1 MNIFHYLKQE
11 LEKIILQLAKNVGIN
26 IDAGQLANFT
36 VEPCREKK
44 HGDMAS
50 NATMVFCKNFGIKP
64 RELAA
69 KIISELK
76 NNPNIK
82 SLEVAG
88 AGFINVVLE
97 NKIWYEFL
105 QNLLDQKEYQLPKIG
120 HGENV
125 NVEYASPNPTG
136 PMHVGHTR
144 GAIYG
149 DVLANLLSKTG
160 YKITREYYIND
171 AGSQI
176 ITLAKSAYL
185 RYLEALGEKIE
196 ITEGLYPGEYLI
208 PIGQALK
215 AKFGLELKEKNEH
228 EYISLIRD
236 FVVDEMMKM
245 ITSDLAALGIKH
257 DHLFSEKKELHD
269 TGKIDAAIKMLE
281 EKNLIYHGTIEA
293 PKGKMADDYEE
304 KEQTLFR
311 STLFGDDMDRVVKKS
326 DGTPTYFG
334 GDIAYALNKFERGAE
349 IMILPLGYDH
359 AGYVKR
365 LGAVVNAV
373 SEGKAKVKVILCQ
386 MVKFVKN
393 GEPLK
398 MSKRSGNFI
407 TARDVI
413 DEVGT
418 DVIRFI
424 MLSRKNDAPFDFD
437 LSKVVEQSKDNPIFY
452 VQYAYA
458 RCYSVLRNL
467 KNEMPDL
474 NNILNEKAD
483 LEILEK
489 LTDETEIEL
498 IQKLAAYPRNIE
510 MAVTNFEPHRIAFY
524 LQELVAIFHS
534 LWNKG
539 SENPELK
546 FIIKNNKNLT
556 KARIYLVIA
565 TSKIIASGLSIF
577 NIKPLEEMR

>member
-1 MNIFHYLKQE
+1 MNIFHYFKQE
-11 LEKIILQLAKNVGIN
+11 LERIILQLAGN
-26 IDAGQLANFT
+26 IGVNISDQQLANFT

-50 NATMVFCKNFGIKP
+50 NIAMILCKNFGLKP
-64 RELAA
+64 QELAA
-69 KIISELK
+69 KIILELK
-76 NNPNIK
+76 NNSNIK
-82 SLEVAG
+82 SLEIAG
-88 AGFINVVLE
+88 AGFINMVLQ

-105 QNLLDQKEYQLPKIG
+105 QNLLNQKQYQLPKIG
-120 HGENV
+120 HGENI

-149 DVLANLLSKTG
+149 DVLANLLAQTG

-176 ITLAKSAYL
+176 ITLTKSAYL
-185 RYLEALGEKIE
+185 RYLEALGETIE
-196 ITEGLYPGEYLI
+196 IPEGLYPGEYLI
-208 PIGQALK
+208 PVGQALK
-215 AKFGLELKEKNEH
+215 EKFGSELKGKSENE
-228 EYISLIRD
+228 YVPLIRD
-236 FVVDEMMKM
+236 FVVEEMMKM

-257 DHLFSEKKELHD
+257 DNLFSEKKELHD
-269 TGKIDAAIKMLE
+269 TSKIDAAIKMLE
-281 EKNLIYHGTIEA
+281 EKGLIYQGTIEA
-293 PKGKMADDYEE
+293 PKGKLPDDYEE

-365 LGAVVNAV
+365 LSAVVSAV
-373 SEGKAKVKVILCQ
+373 SGGKAKVRVILCQ

-413 DEVGT
+413 DEVGS

-452 VQYAYA
+452 VQYAHA

-467 KNEMPDL
+467 KNEMPEL
-474 NNILNEKAD
+474 NNILNENPD

-498 IQKLAAYPRNIE
+498 IQKLAAYPRTIE

-539 SENPELK
+539 SDNPELK
-546 FIIKNNKNLT
+546 FIVKNDKNLT
-556 KARIYLVIA
+556 KARIFLVVA